1 MSSTERSGGD
11 GSDGRVQLSPRDVHA
26 ATLSDVANELDLRSV
41 RLSKAAE
48 SLFDAW
54 IGRSAE
60 SYKLLYESWSES
72 NAAMVNE
79 LEKMVRGLGAAA
91 AEYAE
96 SGRRQRRRHQS
107 DDRQEVETASWRHSI
122 CFDELAKIISEMKA
136 YRAELERA
144 QAEVARMAACFEAG
158 SSTGAGAREFA
169 EAQVKWTSNAS
180 RIADDLDDLRIAAEV
195 TVKNYRSAREANLE
209 MLGRSRP
216 GEERKREASKKME
229 IDVHARDRAGRI
241 ELHYAAI
248 DNGEDCE
255 PVRRLLAQGADI
267 DARDFKGMTP
277 LLMAAQ
283 YPGTRMVIELL
294 IASGASVAALD
305 NMDRSALMLVLM
317 RAKSVEVERLF
328 LEAGCDPH
336 HRDKSGYTPAS
347 LVDECGTEE
356 QRVLFSDF

>member
-11 GSDGRVQLSPRDVHA
+11 GSDGRVQLSPNDVHA
-26 ATLSDVANELDLRSV
+26 ATLSDAANELDLRGA
-41 RLSKAAE
+41 RLAKAAE

-54 IGRSAE
+54 IGRAAD
-60 SYKLLYESWSES
+60 SYKLLYDSWSDS
-72 NAAMVNE
+72 KADMVNE

-107 DDRQEVETASWRHSI
+107 DDRQEVETASRRHSI
-122 CFDELAKIISEMKA
+122 CFDEFATAIAEMKA
-136 YRAELERA
+136 YRVELERV
-144 QAEVARMAACFEAG
+144 QAAVALMAARFEAG
-158 SSTGAGAREFA
+158 SLTGVGAREFVQ
-169 EAQVKWTSNAS
+169 AQAKWESHAS
-180 RIADDLDDLRIAAEV
+180 KVADDLDELRSAAEV
-195 TVKNYRSAREANLE
+195 TVTNYRSAREANLE

-216 GEERKREASKKME
+216 GEARRREASKKVE
-229 IDVHARDRAGRI
+229 IDVHARDRAGRT

-267 DARDFKGMTP
+267 DARDSKGMTP

-283 YPGTRMVIELL
+283 YPGMRKVIELL
-294 IASGASVAALD
+294 IASGASVDALD
-305 NMDRSALMLVLM
+305 TMDRSALMLALM

-356 QRVLFSDF
+356 ERVLFSDF